1 MSDRDESTQNDKGS
15 GSSSKSKIVGLKG
28 LGAMIKGKRMS
39 KPAPKTY
46 ASKKYLSKP
55 SKPSPKPGQGQATPV
70 GPGKEKKKP

>member
-15 GSSSKSKIVGLKG
+15 GSSSKSRVVGLKG

-39 KPAPKTY
+39 KPAPKEY

-55 SKPSPKPGQGQATPV
+55 SKPSKPGQATPV

>member
-15 GSSSKSKIVGLKG
+15 GSSSKSRVVGLKG

-39 KPAPKTY
+39 KPAPKRY

-55 SKPSPKPGQGQATPV
+55 ALPSKPGKPGKDQPV
-70 GPGKEKKKP
+70 PSKPKKP

>member
-15 GSSSKSKIVGLKG
+15 GSSSKSRVVGLKG

-39 KPAPKTY
+39 KPAPKVY

-55 SKPSPKPGQGQATPV
+55 SKPGQATPV

>member
-15 GSSSKSKIVGLKG
+15 GSSSKRRVVGLKG

-39 KPAPKTY
+39 KPAPKVY

-55 SKPSPKPGQGQATPV
+55 SKPSKPGQATPV

>member
-15 GSSSKSKIVGLKG
+15 GSSSKSRVVGLKG

-39 KPAPKTY
+39 KPAPKRY

-55 SKPSPKPGQGQATPV
+55 APPSKPGQGQATPV